1 MLFKYNSMHV
11 SRNKL
16 IAFDSLECFQSRSHQ
31 LKIKRQFFRTI
42 AFLLGLIFILA
53 ISSQSLSSSPSSTE
67 ILWDT
72 YGVPHIYGK
81 NARDAFRAFGWAQ
94 AQSHGNLLLRLYGQ
108 ARGRAAEYWGEEY
121 LESDRWVL
129 TNGVPKRARSWY
141 KAQNPTFR
149 GYLDAFA
156 AGVNTYAQ
164 KHPDLIDNEVEMVLP
179 VTGEDI
185 LAHVQRVINFT
196 FIVDPEQITSLS
208 EVSKPTNPKGSN
220 GWAIAPSRSAS
231 GKAMLLA
238 NPHLPWSDLFLW
250 YEAQLTAPGIDAYGA
265 TLVGVP
271 VLAIAFNNNLGWTH
285 TVNTYDGWDAYELK
299 LAGDGYL
306 FDGKVRFF
314 QKEILPLKVKQKDGT
329 LLERSL
335 VVRNSVH
342 GPVVA
347 EKDGKTIA
355 LRVAGLDRPRVLEQ
369 WWDMARAKNFHQFQ
383 TVLQRLQLPMFTVMY
398 ADRSG
403 HIMHL
408 FNGQVPVRRQGD
420 FEYWEGIIPGD
431 TSKTLWTKIHPYR
444 DLPKVIDPPSGW
456 LQNTNDPP
464 WTTTFPLA
472 LDSNDYPAYIAPR
485 DFMDFRSQRSIK
497 MLDED
502 KQISFQE
509 MIEYKY
515 STRMELAD
523 RILDDLIP
531 AARKDGNE
539 LARQAANVLESW
551 DRQAN
556 PDSRGAVLFAAWYEA
571 LHEDIDNESAF
582 YTPWNENS
590 PRTTP
595 DGLANPQKAVAALA
609 AAAEK
614 VQKAYE
620 TLDVPW
626 GNVFRLE
633 YEKVNLPANGGGG
646 ELGIFRVVDF
656 APSEDGRFHS
666 VGGDSYIAAVEFSDP
681 VRAMSLTTYGN
692 STQPNSP
699 HVGDRLQLSAQKKL
713 HPVWRSRQEIMAHL
727 EEHQVF

>member
-1 MLFKYNSMHV
+1 MLFKYNSMQIG
-11 SRNKL
+11 RNKL
-16 IAFDSLECFQSRSHQ
+16 IAFDSLECFQSKFHQ
-31 LKIKRQFFRTI
+31 LKIKRQFFRII
-42 AFLLGLIFILA
+42 AFLLGLIFTLA
-53 ISSQSLSSSPSSTE
+53 IGSQSLSSLPSSTE

-81 NARDAFRAFGWAQ
+81 NARDAFRTFGWAQ
-94 AQSHGNLLLRLYGQ
+94 MQSHGNLLLRLYGQ
-108 ARGRAAEYWGEEY
+108 ARGRAAQYWGEEY

-141 KAQNPTFR
+141 EAQNPTFR
-149 GYLDAFA
+149 GYLDSFA

-164 KHPDLIDNEVEMVLP
+164 KHPDLIDNEVEIVLP
-179 VTGEDI
+179 ITGEDI

-196 FIVDPEQITSLS
+196 FIVDPKQITSLS
-208 EVSKPTNPKGSN
+208 DVSKQKSLKGSN
-220 GWAIAPSRSAS
+220 GWAIAPSRSSS

-265 TLVGVP
+265 TLVGIP
-271 VLAIAFNNNLGWTH
+271 VLAIAFNSNLGWTH

-299 LAGDGYL
+299 LAEDGYL

-314 QKEILPLKVKQKDGT
+314 QTEILPLKVKQKDGT
-329 LLERSL
+329 LLEQSL

-369 WWDMARAKNFHQFQ
+369 WWDMARAKNLNQFQ
-383 TVLQRLQLPMFTVMY
+383 RILQRLQLPMFTVMY

-420 FEYWEGIIPGD
+420 FEYWEGIIPGN
-431 TSKTLWTKIHPYR
+431 TSKTLWTKIHPYK
-444 DLPKVIDPPSGW
+444 DLPKVIDPPSSW

-472 LDSNDYPAYIAPR
+472 LNPNNYPAYIAPR
-485 DFMDFRSQRSIK
+485 DFMNFRSQRSVK

-539 LARQAANVLESW
+539 LARQAANVLENW

-571 LHEDIDNESAF
+571 MHEDIDNKSAF
-582 YTPWNENS
+582 RTPWNENS

-595 DGLANPQKAVAALA
+595 DGLANPQKAVAALE

-626 GNVFRLE
+626 CNVFRLE
-633 YEKVNLPANGGGG
+633 YGKVNLPANGGGG

-656 APSEDGRFHS
+656 APLEDGRFHS
-666 VGGDSYIAAVEFSDP
+666 VGGDSYIAAIEFSDP

-692 STQPNSP
+692 STQPSSP
-699 HVGDRLQLSAQKKL
+699 HVGDQLQLSARKKL

>member
-16 IAFDSLECFQSRSHQ
+16 IAFGSLEYFLSSSHQ

-42 AFLLGLIFILA
+42 AFILGLIFTLA
-53 ISSQSLSSSPSSTE
+53 IGSQSLSSSPSSTE

-94 AQSHGNLLLRLYGQ
+94 TQSHGNLLLRLYGQ
-108 ARGRAAEYWGEEY
+108 ARGRSAEYWGEEY

-141 KAQNPTFR
+141 EAQNPTFR

-164 KHPDLIDNEVEMVLP
+164 KHPDLIDDEVEMVLP
-179 VTGEDI
+179 ITGEDI

-208 EVSKPTNPKGSN
+208 DVSKPANLKGSN
-220 GWAIAPSRSAS
+220 GWAIAPSHSTS

-285 TVNTYDGWDAYELK
+285 TVNTYDGWDGYELK
-299 LAGDGYL
+299 MAGNGYL
-306 FDGKVRFF
+306 FDGKVRSFEKVIF
-314 QKEILPLKVKQKDGT
+314 PLKVKQKDGT
-329 LLERSL
+329 LLEQSL

-355 LRVAGLDRPRVLEQ
+355 LRVAGLDRPSVLEQ

-398 ADRSG
+398 ADREG

-456 LQNTNDPP
+456 LQNANDPP
-464 WTTTFPLA
+464 WTATFPLA
-472 LDSNDYPAYIAPR
+472 LNPNNYPAYIAPR
-485 DFMDFRSQRSIK
+485 DFMNFRSQRSVK

-531 AARKDGNE
+531 AVRKDGNE

-571 LHEDIDNESAF
+571 MHEDIDNESAF
-582 YTPWNENS
+582 CTPWNENS
-590 PRTTP
+590 PRTTA
-595 DGLANPQKAVAALA
+595 DGLANPQKAVAALE
-609 AAAEK
+609 AAAEN

-626 GNVFRLE
+626 GSVFRLE
-633 YEKVNLPANGGGG
+633 YGKVNLPANGGGG

-656 APSEDGRFHS
+656 APSEDGRFQS
-666 VGGDSYIAAVEFSDP
+666 IGGDSYIAAVEFSNP
-681 VRAMSLTTYGN
+681 VRAMSLTSYGN

-699 HVGDRLQLSAQKKL
+699 HVGDQLQLSAQKKL
-713 HPVWRSRQEIMAHL
+713 HPVWRSRPEVMAHL
-727 EEHQVF
+727 KEHQVF

>member
-1 MLFKYNSMHV
+1 MHV
-11 SRNKL
+11 SRNNL
-16 IAFDSLECFQSRSHQ
+16 ITSGSLECFQSRSHQ
-31 LKIKRQFFRTI
+31 LKIKKQLFRII

-53 ISSQSLSSSPSSTE
+53 IGSQSLSFSLRSTE

-94 AQSHGNLLLRLYGQ
+94 MQSHGNLLLRLYGQ

-141 KAQNPTFR
+141 EAQNPTFR

-164 KHPDLIDNEVEMVLP
+164 KHPDLIDDEVEMVLP

-196 FIVDPEQITSLS
+196 FIVAPEQIASLS
-208 EVSKPTNPKGSN
+208 DVSKPANLKGSN
-220 GWAIAPSRSAS
+220 GWAIAPSRSTS

-314 QKEILPLKVKQKDGT
+314 QTEILPLKVKQKDGT
-329 LLERSL
+329 LLEQSL

-355 LRVAGLDRPRVLEQ
+355 LRVAGLDRPSVLEQ
-369 WWDMARAKNFHQFQ
+369 WWDMARAQNFHQFQ

-431 TSKTLWTKIHPYR
+431 TSKTLWIKMHPYSN
-444 DLPKVIDPPSGW
+444 LPKVIDPQSGW

-464 WTTTFPLA
+464 WTATFPLA
-472 LDSNDYPAYIAPR
+472 LNPDKYPAYIAPR
-485 DFMDFRSQRSIK
+485 SFMDFRSQRSTK

-509 MIEYKY
+509 MINYKY

-531 AARKDGNE
+531 VARKNGTE

-556 PDSRGAVLFAAWYEA
+556 SDSRGAVLFAAWYEGMS
-571 LHEDIDNESAF
+571 EDIDDESAF
-582 YTPWNENS
+582 RTPWNENS
-590 PRTTP
+590 PLTTP
-595 DGLANPQKAVAALA
+595 DGLANPQKAVAALE

-614 VQKAYE
+614 VQKAYG

-626 GNVFRLE
+626 GSVFRLE
-633 YEKVNLPANGGGG
+633 YGKVNLPANGGSG

-656 APSEDGRFHS
+656 APLEDGRFQS
-666 VGGDSYIAAVEFSDP
+666 VSGDSYIAAVEFSDP
-681 VRAMSLTTYGN
+681 VRAMSLTSYGN
-692 STQPNSP
+692 STQPNSS
-699 HVGDRLQLSAQKKL
+699 HVGDQLQLSAQKKL
-713 HPVWRSRQEIMAHL
+713 RPVWRSRQEIMAHL